1 MKIMHL
7 MIVVVTFNVGHKYVD
22 LSVCEIFQASCVQG
36 VEGKLFSP
44 EKLMIE
50 SIKKVFF

>member
-22 LSVCEIFQASCVQG
+22 LSVCEIFQASCVQKWK
-36 VEGKLFSP
+36 EN
-44 EKLMIE
+44 
-50 SIKKVFF
+50 FFHQKSLW